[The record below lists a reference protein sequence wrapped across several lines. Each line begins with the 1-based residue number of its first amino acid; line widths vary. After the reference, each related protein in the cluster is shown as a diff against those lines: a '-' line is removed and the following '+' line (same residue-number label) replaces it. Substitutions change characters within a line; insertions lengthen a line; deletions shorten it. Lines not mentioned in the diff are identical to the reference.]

1 VSRPLPPLAVLFW
14 LGAWLAD
21 LEAVAEPL
29 QLAALAA
36 AALAL
41 GSCAIERAA
50 PRAGFVA
57 LLAAAF
63 AVGAAA
69 GLAERRSFESDSLR
83 RAIGEEA
90 GPVQVVGRVV
100 TDGRA
105 ISGEARVVVDVER
118 LRTGRAEHAAAGRV
132 ALRIAAAPDRFAL
145 AAGQE
150 FEAWARLWR
159 PANSPQP
166 GAFDLEG
173 LYRRDGTH
181 LSGAVKSARLVQATP
196 GRRDLRTTLAA
207 IRADARERIERHVRP
222 GPATALTLAMVLG
235 DRAALD
241 DAVEE
246 DFRRAGTFHVLALS
260 GAQVAFVAAAIVLL
274 AVRLGLGPWAQ
285 FALAAP
291 TVTFY
296 ALLVGADV
304 PVMRAAFGAAVALL
318 GRALDQRADGLHLL
332 AVALLAWLA
341 GFPAQAGDL
350 GCQLSF
356 LATAG
361 LVLLTRPL
369 ARGIPGGARPFGLAL
384 AGSLAAQW
392 ALLPL
397 AVARFHRL
405 AVMAPLLNLAAVPLA
420 TALLALGVAVWA
432 SDAAWPPLAAAL
444 GALTSACADLL
455 LWSSRLAPVALDARL
470 PAPATWAV
478 ALHFVGFGALALQPG
493 RQRAALRVMAL
504 AGVGL
509 VLARAPHPLGVLRL
523 TALDVGHGDALL
535 VELPHGER
543 WMVDAGGAA
552 LPRGAANFGERVLGP
567 LLWARGIGRIDGL
580 VVTHAHPDHAGG
592 AGFLRRAFGVREVIV
607 GPWPPGDVRARRLA
621 AELAGAN
628 LRAVVSGAR
637 LDWTGVTVDVLGP
650 RRPRRAPIGVRN
662 DDSVVLRVRFGRVCL
677 LLTGDAESGAE
688 ATLRPGRCDV
698 LKVGHHGSRTS
709 SSAAL
714 LAATRPGIALVSA
727 GRRDL
732 FGHPHPEVLA
742 RLRAVRAQVLQTPL
756 HGAIG
761 VETDGSVLRV
771 SASAPP

>member
-1 VSRPLPPLAVLFW
+1 MSRPLPPIAVLFW
-14 LGAWLAD
+14 LGTWLAD
-21 LEAVAEPL
+21 LDASAEPL
-29 QLAALAA
+29 QLAALAVA
-36 AALAL
+36 GLAL
-41 GSCAIERAA
+41 GVGAIERGA

-57 LLAAAF
+57 LLAAAL
-63 AVGAAA
+63 ALGATA
-69 GLAERRSFESDSLR
+69 GLAERRAFESNPLR

-90 GPVQVVGRVV
+90 GPVHVAGRVV

-105 ISGEARVVVDVER
+105 IAGEARVVVDVAR
-118 LRTGRAEHAAAGRV
+118 FRAGRAEKPLAGRV
-132 ALRIAAAPDRFAL
+132 ALRIAAAPEGFAL

-159 PANSPQP
+159 PSSSPQP
-166 GAFDLEG
+166 GAFDLAG

-181 LSGAVKSARLVQATP
+181 LSGSVKSARLVEAAP
-196 GRRDLRTTLAA
+196 GRPGLWTTLAA

-241 DAVEE
+241 DSVEE

-260 GAQVAFVAAAIVLL
+260 GAQVAFVAAAIVWM
-274 AVRLGLGPWAQ
+274 AVRAGLGPWAQ

-291 TVTFY
+291 TVIFY

-332 AVALLAWLA
+332 AVALLAWVAL
-341 GFPAQAGDL
+341 FPAQAGDL

-369 ARGIPGGARPFGLAL
+369 ARRLPGGERPFGLAL

-420 TALLALGVAVWA
+420 TALLALGVGVWA
-432 SDAAWPPLAAAL
+432 SDVAWPPLAAAL

-470 PAPATWAV
+470 PAPAAWAV
-478 ALHFVGFGALALQPG
+478 ALHFVGLAVLAFLPG

-504 AGVGL
+504 AGAGL
-509 VLARAPHPLGVLRL
+509 VLAQGPHPLGVLRL
-523 TALDVGHGDALL
+523 TALEVGHGDALL
-535 VELPHGER
+535 LELPGGER
-543 WMVDAGGAA
+543 WMVDAGGVA
-552 LPRGAANFGERVLGP
+552 LPRGEANFGERVLGP
-567 LLWARGIGRIDGL
+567 LLWARGIRRLDGL

-592 AGFLRRAFGVREVIV
+592 AAFLRQAFGVRDVV
-607 GPWPPGDVRARRLA
+607 LGPWPPGDQRVRRLA
-621 AELAGAN
+621 AALAGAN
-628 LRAVVSGAR
+628 QRVVVAGAR
-637 LDWTGVTVDVLGP
+637 VEWKGVEVDVLGP
-650 RRPRRAPIGVRN
+650 ARPWRAPLAVRN
-662 DDSVVLRVRFGRVCL
+662 DDSIVLRVRFGRVCL

-688 ATLRPGRCDV
+688 AALRPGRCDV

-709 SSAAL
+709 TGDAL
-714 LAATRPGIALVSA
+714 LGAVRPGVALVSA

-732 FGHPHPEVLA
+732 FGHPHPEVVA
-742 RLRAVRAQVLQTPL
+742 RLRAARAQVLQTPR

-761 VETDGSVLRV
+761 VETDGAVLRV